1 MQKKVGLWKNIFGT
15 LAFCNRHKALFLST
29 AIFLQMATLIGK
41 EVLRSLFQLILVLS
55 DLPSIDQYNFRYF
68 FSNPENLALALLF
81 ALIFAFFFFIEV
93 FTLVQVIFAA
103 R

>member
-68 FSNPENLALALLF
+68 FSNPENLALALHLVTLDPVLF
-81 ALIFAFFFFIEV
+81 LIS
-93 FTLVQVIFAA
+93 
-103 R
+103 